1 MVGADH
7 KKAARAAFSGL
18 VSFKE
23 YMLQIVTV
31 HVDTIYTMDPN
42 ATSGTGTS
50 NWLTDVDCGICGDN
64 WMVLSGITVTVAE
77 KPLGNYGSS
86 LDVRIKVI
94 KTCNLV

>member
-23 YMLQIVTV
+23 YILQIVTV
-31 HVDTIYTMDPN
+31 HVDTTDPN
-42 ATSGTGTS
+42 VTSGTGTS

-64 WMVLSGITVTVAE
+64 WMVLSRITVTVAE